1 MLKMF
6 SFIKFHNP
14 ILFNTVLL
22 KQHKMIILIPQVRNK
37 DMKDNIKIMM
47 VNKIFFNKVMDKE
60 EVAIMVQNVL
70 ESLFYYQE
78 SMHKLMI

>member
-14 ILFNTVLL
+14 ILSNIVLL
-22 KQHKMIILIPQVRNK
+22 KQHKMIIPIPQVRNK
-37 DMKDNIKIMM
+37 DMKDHIKIMM
-47 VNKIFFNKVMDKE
+47 VKKILFNKVTDKE

-78 SMHKLMI
+78 SMLKLMI

>member
-14 ILFNTVLL
+14 ILSNTVLL
-22 KQHKMIILIPQVRNK
+22 KQHKIIILIPQVRNK
-37 DMKDNIKIMM
+37 DMKDHIKIMM
-47 VNKIFFNKVMDKE
+47 VNQIFFNKVTDKE

-78 SMHKLMI
+78 SMLKLMI